1 VTRLFVD
8 RLNAAIQGT
17 LDRPQAVAETVV
29 VLNTQFTEI
38 PESVRDQVPRN
49 HGGLLR
55 SQPERT
61 IPRRAIANIM
71 ILILLSFFP
80 NPFLSKNYL
89 SFFEDDIFG

>member
-17 LDRPQAVAETVV
+17 LDRPQAIAETVV

-49 HGGLLR
+49 NGGLLR
-55 SQPERT
+55 SQPVRT
-61 IPRRAIANIM
+61 IPRRAITKLM
-71 ILILLSFFP
+71 ILILAFILS
-80 NPFLSKNYL
+80 LSVSQLELFIVFKDGIL
-89 SFFEDDIFG
+89 W